1 MLDLQI
7 FKYTEL
13 TQMDIKVSYSLL
25 FMAKVRANVLMSGP
39 TSSVLLAP
47 PNISHIMVIY
57 QYHKKPLQ
65 YVKALLG

>member
-39 TSSVLLAP
+39 TS
-47 PNISHIMVIY
+47 
-57 QYHKKPLQ
+57 
-65 YVKALLG
+65 